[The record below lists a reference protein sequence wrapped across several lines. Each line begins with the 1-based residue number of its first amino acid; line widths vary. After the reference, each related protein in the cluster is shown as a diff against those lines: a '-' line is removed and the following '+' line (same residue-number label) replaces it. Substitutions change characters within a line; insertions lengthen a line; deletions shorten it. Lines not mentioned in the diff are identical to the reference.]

1 MAKTFQKLQVVRVMK
16 MIYKVSV
23 ERCIACGKC
32 ELACAFAHGAEGR
45 PSKTRINIFRRGPEL
60 GTPIVCFQCDDAA
73 CAKVCPTEA
82 LVRNAG
88 NRSHRH
94 GAVAMHH
101 LPHVCR
107 RLSVRKHVVGRDLS
121 LRPEMRP
128 VRWRP
133 AVRALLSDRGDRL
146 GASRGGGD
154 PTGTVGPGERF
165 HSRAGSSTGAETET
179 RDMTQEIDE
188 IHEILRKAYQIEV
201 DGYTFYSMAAERASK
216 PAVQEL
222 FDKLARDEVQHKAY
236 LQSVIGSYEEK
247 GLAAF
252 SVPHRDP
259 DLKAFTGT
267 IFTEEFKKQA
277 HGADFELGVLSIG
290 MTLETNAIQYFSGA
304 AQKTSETGR

>member
-1 MAKTFQKLQVVRVMK
+1 M
-16 MIYKVSV
+16 S
-23 ERCIACGKC
+23 ER
-32 ELACAFAHGAEGR
+32 
-45 PSKTRINIFRRGPEL
+45 T
-60 GTPIVCFQCDDAA
+60 DD
-73 CAKVCPTEA
+73 
-82 LVRNAG
+82 
-88 NRSHRH
+88 
-94 GAVAMHH
+94 
-101 LPHVCR
+101 
-107 RLSVRKHVVGRDLS
+107 
-121 LRPEMRP
+121 
-128 VRWRP
+128 
-133 AVRALLSDRGDRL
+133 
-146 GASRGGGD
+146 
-154 PTGTVGPGERF
+154 
-165 HSRAGSSTGAETET
+165 
-179 RDMTQEIDE
+179 

-201 DGYTFYSMAAERASK
+201 DGYTFYSMAADRASK

-304 AQKTSETGR
+304 AQNTSEKDVKEFYQFLADWEQEHLEALQMLYNGVREDFWADGGFSPY